1 MQRLKKNIDFKRV
14 YNNKNSV
21 ANKHLVFYTLKTDA
35 ESRIGF
41 SISKRVGNAAVRNK
55 IKRRLREIS
64 RLNAYKIK
72 DGYDIICI
80 EDGYDIICIVRVFAK
95 DIDYE
100 TLNGSFL
107 HLLKKADLQLGD
119 DNNGKVYD

>member
-21 ANKHLVFYTLKTDA
+21 ANKHLVFYTLKTNG

-64 RLNAYKIK
+64 RLNSYKIK

-80 EDGYDIICIVRVFAK
+80 VRVLAK
-95 DIDYE
+95 DVDYK